1 LGLEFGE
8 SLREIG
14 ATFFFIVQNCKMKQQ
29 YFQQIE
35 CTLHSAEY
43 VRIKSWLMKNEP
55 SNPLVK
61 EISQVVEHSYSP
73 RPFQHQFS
81 DLDNETL
88 CRVFLIIKKD
98 LNKKA
103 K

>member
-1 LGLEFGE
+1 
-8 SLREIG
+8 
-14 ATFFFIVQNCKMKQQ
+14 MKQQ

-43 VRIKSWLMKNEP
+43 VRIKSWLIRNEP
-55 SNPLVK
+55 TNPAIQ
-61 EISQVVEHSYSP
+61 EISKAVEHSFSP
-73 RPFQHQFS
+73 RPYLHNFS
-81 DLDNETL
+81 NEANETL
-88 CRVFLIIKKD
+88 CRVFLIIQKD